1 MKVEDE
7 DIKYLC
13 KDFSERAEQKIT
25 RKDLENL
32 NLIIGN
38 EKGTATNAYAILL
51 GKHDY
56 TSRIQCARFRGTE
69 RVDFPDKKEYELPHK
84 AIRELTINAVIHRN
98 YKISSSVQVAVY
110 DDRVEIS
117 SPGTIYGS
125 LTLEEA
131 MEGRSSI
138 RNKTLARTLEKIDM
152 LEGWGSGL
160 KRIFSQCEE
169 YDIPYPV
176 FVEIGDML
184 RVNFYRPSYKNFG
197 DKSAINYKEKILEYL
212 EEHAEAR
219 TQEISLYIGL
229 KLSRTKDYLS
239 ELVEEGNIIANGA
252 NKNRTYSLKK

>member
-1 MKVEDE
+1 
-7 DIKYLC
+7 
-13 KDFSERAEQKIT
+13 
-25 RKDLENL
+25 
-32 NLIIGN
+32 
-38 EKGTATNAYAILL
+38 
-51 GKHDY
+51 
-56 TSRIQCARFRGTE
+56 
-69 RVDFPDKKEYELPHK
+69 
-84 AIRELTINAVIHRN
+84 
-98 YKISSSVQVAVY
+98 
-110 DDRVEIS
+110 
-117 SPGTIYGS
+117 
-125 LTLEEA
+125 

-184 RVNFYRPSYKNFG
+184 RVNFYRPSYKNIG

-212 EEHAEAR
+212 EEHTEAR

>member
-1 MKVEDE
+1 MQSGR
-7 DIKYLC
+7 L
-13 KDFSERAEQKIT
+13 
-25 RKDLENL
+25 DLGNL

-38 EKGTATNAYAILL
+38 EKDTATNAYAILL

-56 TSRIQCARFRGTE
+56 TSRIQCVRFRGTE

-117 SPGTIYGS
+117 SPGTNYAS

-160 KRIFSQCEE
+160 KRIFHNVKSMTFLIL
-169 YDIPYPV
+169 YLLKL
-176 FVEIGDML
+176 EICSESIFIV
-184 RVNFYRPSYKNFG
+184 RHTKI
-197 DKSAINYKEKILEYL
+197 SAIN
-212 EEHAEAR
+212 R
-219 TQEISLYIGL
+219 
-229 KLSRTKDYLS
+229 R
-239 ELVEEGNIIANGA
+239 
-252 NKNRTYSLKK
+252 